1 MPWSLVAAW
10 PGSLLL
16 VSWPI
21 PCDTVTIV
29 DRDIF
34 PAAPDHR
41 TGVPQS
47 YHVHGL
53 LATAFPIL
61 EQLFPGL
68 MRDLRLDG
76 AAPAS
81 NQVPL
86 AIVSPKGVLPLP
98 KLPRTLSFS
107 RPLLEWHVPDR
118 VSKRP
123 EVRIIPNTEVTG
135 LLATQDRTRVTGVQM
150 RERGQEG
157 RTATLHA
164 DLIIDASGRHSQAP
178 RWLVEL
184 GY

>member
-1 MPWSLVAAW
+1 MNNRSETIVSTQKNAGRHALVIG
-10 PGSLLL
+10 GSLAGLFAARVL
-16 VSWPI
+16 ADSF
-21 PCDTVTIV
+21 DTVTIV

-68 MRDLRLDG
+68 MHDLRLDG
-76 AAPAS
+76 AATAS

-98 KLPRTLSFS
+98 KLPRTPSFS
-107 RPLLEWHVPDR
+107 RPLLEWHVRHR

-123 EVRIIPNTEVTG
+123 EVRIIANKEE
-135 LLATQDRTRVTGVQM
+135 
-150 RERGQEG
+150 ERK
-157 RTATLHA
+157 
-164 DLIIDASGRHSQAP
+164 
-178 RWLVEL
+178 
-184 GY
+184 